1 MNIAVLLGGIS
12 TERNISLLSGRSA
25 VFALRELGHQ
35 VKAIDPM
42 RGGGQPLT
50 DQELHDASPREV
62 TLGELDSFDSRML
75 LECATSA
82 HLEGVDVVFNLL
94 HGRYGEDGYMQS
106 LLDLRGI
113 PYTGSTM
120 LASAT
125 AMDKGLSKLL
135 FQSAGI
141 PTAPWV
147 NVTHDQFDDDGLFES
162 VMREIPGRLV
172 VKPNDQ
178 GSTVGMTILDEP
190 DVDSLEAAVRLAGAF
205 TSSVMIEAYV
215 PGRELTVAVLGSE
228 ALPVIE
234 IVPKQGYY
242 DFENKYVKGNTEY
255 HCPADISDVIDEHV
269 RNLAVAAHSI
279 IGCRAYSRVD
289 FRLTPEGMPFCLEV
303 NTIPGFT
310 ATSLVPMAAKQAG
323 IEFPELCMEIIR
335 LSGADR
341 SAV

>member
-1 MNIAVLLGGIS
+1 
-12 TERNISLLSGRSA
+12 
-25 VFALRELGHQ
+25 
-35 VKAIDPM
+35 
-42 RGGGQPLT
+42 
-50 DQELHDASPREV
+50 
-62 TLGELDSFDSRML
+62 
-75 LECATSA
+75 
-82 HLEGVDVVFNLL
+82 
-94 HGRYGEDGYMQS
+94 
-106 LLDLRGI
+106 
-113 PYTGSTM
+113 
-120 LASAT
+120 
-125 AMDKGLSKLL
+125 
-135 FQSAGI
+135 
-141 PTAPWV
+141 V

-234 IVPKQGYY
+234 IVPKQGFY

-341 SAV
+341 STV